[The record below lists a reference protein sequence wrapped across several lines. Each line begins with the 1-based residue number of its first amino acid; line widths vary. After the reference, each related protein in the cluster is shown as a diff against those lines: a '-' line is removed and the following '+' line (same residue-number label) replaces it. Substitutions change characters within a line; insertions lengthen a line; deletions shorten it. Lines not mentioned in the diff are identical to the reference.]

1 MENTK
6 KLGNLTELQCMTYLY
21 SLGYSISIP
30 FGNADKYDL
39 ILDIKDKLY
48 KIQIKHCSEYL
59 DDNGDVE
66 YVKFKCTWQSHNT
79 VGYVRTQYQE
89 NEIDY
94 FATFYKGKCYLIPQK
109 ECSNEKRLRIKPPK
123 NGQIKGI
130 SFLED
135 YLAEE
140 VISKL

>member
-21 SLGYSISIP
+21 GLGYSISIP

-39 ILDIKDKLY
+39 ILDIDNKLY
-48 KIQIKHCSEYL
+48 KIQIKHSSEYV
-59 DDNGDVE
+59 DSNGEIE
-66 YVKFKCTWQSHNT
+66 YIKFKCTWQSHNT
-79 VGYVRTQYQE
+79 TGYSRKKYQK
-89 NEIDY
+89 NEVDF
-94 FATFYKGKCYLIPQK
+94 FATFYNGQCYLVPVS
-109 ECSNEKRLRIKPPK
+109 ECSMEKILRIKPPK
-123 NGQIKGI
+123 NNQRKGI

-135 YLAEE
+135 YTAEE

>member
-21 SLGYSISIP
+21 GLGYSISIP

-39 ILDIKDKLY
+39 ILDIKSKLY
-48 KIQIKHCSEYL
+48 KIQIKHSSEHKN
-59 DDNGDVE
+59 DFGEVE
-66 YVKFKCTWQSHNT
+66 YIKFKCTWQSHNT
-79 VGYVRTQYQE
+79 NGYAKVQYQE
-89 NEIDY
+89 NEIDF
-94 FATFYKGKCYLIPQK
+94 FATFWNGKCYLVPVD
-109 ECSNEKRLRIKPPK
+109 ECSNEKILRIKPPK
-123 NGQIKGI
+123 NNQRKGI

-135 YLAEE
+135 YLSEK

>member
-21 SLGYSISIP
+21 GLGYSISIP

-39 ILDIKDKLY
+39 ILDINDKLY
-48 KIQIKHCSEYL
+48 KIQIKHSSLYVDL
-59 DDNGDVE
+59 NGEPD
-66 YVKFKCTWQSHNT
+66 YIKFKCTWQSHNT
-79 VGYVRTQYQE
+79 TGYSKTKYQA
-89 NEIDY
+89 NEIDF
-94 FATFYKGKCYLIPQK
+94 FATFYNNQCYLIPQN
-109 ECSNEKRLRIKPPK
+109 ECSNEKTLRIQPPK
-123 NGQIKGI
+123 NGQRKGI

>member
-21 SLGYSISIP
+21 GLGYSISIP

-39 ILDIKDKLY
+39 ILDIDGKLY
-48 KIQIKHCSEYL
+48 KIQVKHSSEYI
-59 DDNGDVE
+59 DSNGEVE
-66 YVKFKCTWQSHNT
+66 YIKFKCTWQSHNT
-79 VGYVRTQYQE
+79 TGYSRNKYQE
-89 NEIDY
+89 NEVDF
-94 FATFYKGKCYLIPQK
+94 FATFYNGQCYLVPVS
-109 ECSNEKRLRIKPPK
+109 ECSIEKRLRIKPPK
-123 NGQIKGI
+123 NNQQKGI

-135 YLAEE
+135 YTAEE

>member
-21 SLGYSISIP
+21 GLGYSISIP

-39 ILDIKDKLY
+39 ILDVNDKLY

-59 DDNGDVE
+59 DANGEVD
-66 YVKFKCTWQSHNT
+66 YVKFKCTWQSHNMT
-79 VGYVRTQYQE
+79 GYVRMQYQE
-89 NEIDY
+89 TEIDY
-94 FATFYKGKCYLIPQK
+94 FATFYKGKCYLVPQQ
-109 ECSNEKRLRIKPPK
+109 ECSYEKRLRIQPPK
-123 NGQIKGI
+123 NGQIKGV
-130 SFLED
+130 SFLKD